1 MKENT
6 RGQLTEEI
14 TSKYGI
20 SIMELRLMPYL
31 QYLLVNHEP
40 VNPAKMRNGER
51 EILQRWRDEGKI
63 TFSCTESCTITKE
76 FWNTISDIIFMSYVY
91 NKESE

>member
-20 SIMELRLMPYL
+20 SLMELRLMPYL

-63 TFSCTESCTITKE
+63 TFSVQEPCTISKE
-76 FWNTISDIIFMSYVY
+76 FWNTMSDIIFMGYVFE
-91 NKESE
+91 KRE

>member
-20 SIMELRLMPYL
+20 SLMELRLMPYL

-40 VNPAKMRNGER
+40 VNTAKMRNGER

-63 TFSCTESCTITKE
+63 TFSVQEPCTISKE
-76 FWNTISDIIFMSYVY
+76 FWNTISDIIFMGYVFE
-91 NKESE
+91 KRE